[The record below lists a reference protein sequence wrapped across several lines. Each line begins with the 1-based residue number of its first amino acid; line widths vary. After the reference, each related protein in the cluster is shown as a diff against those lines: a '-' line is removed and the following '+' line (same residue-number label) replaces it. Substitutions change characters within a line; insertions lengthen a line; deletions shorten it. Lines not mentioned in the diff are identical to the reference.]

1 MNWNTFLE
9 TESEKDYYKTLMMK
23 VEEDYQNN
31 LCHPDYDNIF
41 NAFKL
46 TSLDDLKVVILG
58 QDPYHEVNQAHGL
71 AFSVL
76 CDKLPPSL
84 VNIYKEMSSDLD
96 VEVNQDGNLT
106 YLAEQGVLLLNTI
119 LSVRNGQA
127 LAHKSY
133 GWEIFTDN
141 VIKHLNTV
149 DKPIV
154 FILWGG
160 NAISKKKLLNNP
172 NHFIITSPHP
182 SPLSSYRG
190 FFGSKPF
197 SKTNEFLASKNIQ
210 PIKWVKS

>member
-1 MNWNTFLE
+1 MDWNLFLNE
-9 TESEKDYYKTLMMK
+9 EKKKDYYINMMEK
-23 VEEDYQNN
+23 VEEEYSNY

-46 TSLDDLKVVILG
+46 TSLENLKVVILG

-84 VNIYKEMSSDLD
+84 VNIYKEMASDLN
-96 VEVNQDGNLT
+96 VEVKQDGNLD
-106 YLAEQGVLLLNTI
+106 YLANQGVLLLNTI
-119 LSVRNGQA
+119 LSVRNGAA
-127 LAHKSY
+127 LSHKSF

-141 VIKHLNTV
+141 VIKYLNTI

-197 SKTNEFLASKNIQ
+197 SKTNEYLISKNIT
-210 PIKWVKS
+210 PINWVKS